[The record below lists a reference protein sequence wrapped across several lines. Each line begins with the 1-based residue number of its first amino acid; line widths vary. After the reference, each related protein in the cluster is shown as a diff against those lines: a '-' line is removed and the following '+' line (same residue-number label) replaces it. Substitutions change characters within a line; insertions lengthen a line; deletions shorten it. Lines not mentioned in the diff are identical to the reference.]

1 LTETD
6 NNENE
11 INGSIHT
18 DERRGLI
25 STIKEAAENNQTWYK
40 MGEGKQRQ
48 DKFVVEND
56 DDQTWLTVYD
66 LPHEDFLY
74 NVDNTRILAARE
86 QWEAKNPG
94 KELNPVENESEI
106 EGFLKENPTYSKTK
120 TIELAENLQK
130 SHYMKDPILIDEYG
144 VAWNGNRRLAV
155 VRMIHDETGESKYE
169 KVPCCILR
177 PGLTL
182 REKKRIESRLQV
194 EKTFKE
200 EYGTIELRLQIRKYH
215 REGESWEQITK
226 NFGNKWK
233 IRELQTNLEE
243 INFVDKYLRT
253 VGKPSDYDYISTK
266 GSGSSKSGIEVF
278 KIPFVHWR
286 KSREELIGKHNEEG
300 ELVPGGEASNPDV
313 TRFKKIET
321 MWFQQLHNPK
331 ASHDTTREHGKVMSN
346 EQARK
351 DYEKND
357 PIFNNFVSMTTEMV
371 NGVPKAYTLESL
383 KKALENSQT
392 AAAIIGKDIHAIAE
406 AARKNLE
413 RIETNEVPRKN
424 NDFKAVILE
433 IEKEVKRINSEWDQ
447 NGVNESDGED
457 I

>member
-1 LTETD
+1 
-6 NNENE
+6 
-11 INGSIHT
+11 
-18 DERRGLI
+18 
-25 STIKEAAENNQTWYK
+25 
-40 MGEGKQRQ
+40 M
-48 DKFVVEND
+48 
-56 DDQTWLTVYD
+56 
-66 LPHEDFLY
+66 
-74 NVDNTRILAARE
+74 
-86 QWEAKNPG
+86 
-94 KELNPVENESEI
+94 
-106 EGFLKENPTYSKTK
+106 
-120 TIELAENLQK
+120 
-130 SHYMKDPILIDEYG
+130 
-144 VAWNGNRRLAV
+144 
-155 VRMIHDETGESKYE
+155 
-169 KVPCCILR
+169 
-177 PGLTL
+177 
-182 REKKRIESRLQV
+182 
-194 EKTFKE
+194 
-200 EYGTIELRLQIRKYH
+200 
-215 REGESWEQITK
+215 
-226 NFGNKWK
+226 
-233 IRELQTNLEE
+233 
-243 INFVDKYLRT
+243 
-253 VGKPSDYDYISTK
+253 
-266 GSGSSKSGIEVF
+266 
-278 KIPFVHWR
+278 
-286 KSREELIGKHNEEG
+286 
-300 ELVPGGEASNPDV
+300 VPGGEASNPDV